1 MNVIQNDKGVYV
13 NEEPVVGVILLTGST
28 IEETRAHMNIIIKL
42 GIEEDKVHIIYFEEH
57 SLGVVLIEPNS
68 ILTGKKESNGRLNTQ
83 CSAMKAAITT
93 QVETVHMT
101 GSYMI
106 IWEQDDVSCAYVAG
120 EDVGY
125 ALIGGKT
132 IPRTVRVFR
141 TIDKRKKFLLELPL
155 TRR

>member
-1 MNVIQNDKGVYV
+1 M
-13 NEEPVVGVILLTGST
+13 
-28 IEETRAHMNIIIKL
+28 
-42 GIEEDKVHIIYFEEH
+42 
-57 SLGVVLIEPNS
+57 VLIEPNS

-120 EDVGY
+120 EDIGY
-125 ALIGGKT
+125 DLIGGKT